1 MKALLLGLAAAIC
14 ASTTMAAPA
23 TAVLGEKPLQA
34 TGPLDPLRGVLLTPS
49 QSAPPVVLIVPGSG
63 PTDRNGNSP
72 FGLKASTYQLL
83 AQELATQG
91 IATVRIDKRGMF
103 ESYKAVED
111 PNAVTIQAYAED
123 VHHWVDAI
131 RSETG
136 AQCVWVLGHSEG
148 GLVALEAGQGR
159 SDICGLILVATPG
172 RPMGQTLREQL
183 KEDPA
188 NAPILDQALPV
199 IDALEAGR
207 RVDTR
212 QMDRP
217 LNTMFHASVQGFLI
231 NTFALDPAR
240 LIAGYSKPVLIIQ
253 GERDLQIKPKD
264 AQRLAKAAPNA
275 KLVLLPATNHVL
287 KKVETNDRAANLATY
302 DKEGLPLVPGVSSTI
317 ARFITSATV
326 KR

>member
-34 TGPLDPLRGVLLTPS
+34 TGPLDPLRGVLLMPS

-159 SDICGLILVATPG
+159 SDICGLILVAAPG

-264 AQRLAKAAPNA
+264 VGCCRS
-275 KLVLLPATNHVL
+275 
-287 KKVETNDRAANLATY
+287 R
-302 DKEGLPLVPGVSSTI
+302 
-317 ARFITSATV
+317 
-326 KR
+326 